1 MAGHSKWANIKH
13 RKGRQDALRGKMNT
27 KLIREITVAT
37 KESGPDLNSNPRLR
51 LAVDKASRANVTK
64 DSIKKAIDKGSGNVD
79 GADYQE
85 VSYEGYGPQ
94 GVAMLVFCLTDNKNR
109 TVAEVRHA
117 FNKYGGNLGT
127 DGSVSYLF
135 NRRAVIVLSG
145 SVDDDEL
152 MMRALDLGVDDISAG
167 DEAGTVELVMQANLL
182 SDAVDHLKTFEYT
195 IVHAD
200 HLWLAETTQSLDAV
214 GSEKFSTLHDV
225 LLELDDVQSV
235 FTNAELDQSSLS

>member
-37 KESGPDLNSNPRLR
+37 KESGGDPSANPRLR
-51 LAVDKASRANVTK
+51 LAIDKANRANVTK
-64 DSIKKAIDKGSGNVD
+64 DSIKRAIDKGMGNSE
-79 GADYQE
+79 GSDYQE
-85 VSYEGYGPQ
+85 IRYEGYGPN

-135 NRRAVIVLSG
+135 SRRGNIILSAQE
-145 SVDDDEL
+145 DDEDL
-152 MMRALDLGVDDISAG
+152 MMQALDCGVDDVSVGSEQGSVIL
-167 DEAGTVELVMQANLL
+167 DMEPNIL
-182 SDAVDHLKTFEYT
+182 SDVLDRMKALGYEVL
-195 IVHAD
+195 HAD
-200 HLWLAETTQSLDAV
+200 NLWLAETKQVLDVAAYEKYESLY
-214 GSEKFSTLHDV
+214 DV
-225 LLELDDVQSV
+225 LLDLDDVQSV
-235 FTNAELDQSSLS
+235 FTNVDCDN

>member
-37 KESGPDLNSNPRLR
+37 KEAGGDPSSNPRLR
-51 LAVDKASRANVTK
+51 LAIDKASRANVTK
-64 DSIKKAIDKGSGNVD
+64 DSIKKAIDKGMGNVD

-85 VSYEGYGPQ
+85 VRYEGYGPQ
-94 GVAMLVFCLTDNKNR
+94 GVAILVLCLTDNKNR

-127 DGSVSYLF
+127 DGSVGYLF
-135 NRRAVIVLSG
+135 VRKGVVVID
-145 SVDDDEL
+145 SVKLDDDLIE
-152 MMRALDLGVDDISAG
+152 RALDLGVDDVSEG
-167 DEAGTVELVMQANLL
+167 DEENTVQLVMPSNLL
-182 SDAVDHLKTFEYT
+182 SEVVDRLKSFDYEITQ
-195 IVHAD
+195 AD
-200 HLWLAETTQSLDAV
+200 QLWIAETHQKLDQ
-214 GSEKFSTLHDV
+214 GSYEKFETLYDA

-235 FTNAELDQSSLS
+235 FANAEMSE